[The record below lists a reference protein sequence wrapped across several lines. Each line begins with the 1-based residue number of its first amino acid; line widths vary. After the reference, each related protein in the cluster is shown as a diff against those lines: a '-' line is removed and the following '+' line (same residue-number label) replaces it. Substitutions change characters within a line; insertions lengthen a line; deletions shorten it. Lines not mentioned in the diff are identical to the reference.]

1 MVRNTCSLYIVP
13 SLLSLSHQTHT
24 HKTIRSK
31 NAQFKGFEGSLA
43 QLVSDEN
50 LLESQPTVNATG
62 LIGDTD
68 GEMLW
73 SKFKRSIQ
81 YLMFEHP
88 ESIDMMESSETK
100 THVSD
105 WPKRIYLQ
113 GCSGDNN
120 SLPILLGVTDLK
132 IDMLPKLSE
141 GSKELTLTMRSPNA
155 SEMAELHEFEGDT
168 SKIPIG
174 QRRTLYG
181 SELVVKI
188 SVFDPY
194 TISQKIMG
202 ALTQRAR
209 TRRQSR
215 EKMKAQ
221 SPGTLFVNYSKFIR
235 TVYHNEFEISQNT
248 IVTHFYISRR
258 YKCRCNNTEESS
270 TKDQGVG
277 DDSSK
282 TVGTN

>member
-13 SLLSLSHQTHT
+13 SLLSFSHQTHTHTHT

-43 QLVSDEN
+43 QLVSDKN

-168 SKIPIG
+168 SKIPMDSAELCTAVSLLS
-174 QRRTLYG
+174 RFLY
-181 SELVVKI
+181 LI
-188 SVFDPY
+188 H
-194 TISQKIMG
+194 
-202 ALTQRAR
+202 
-209 TRRQSR
+209 TRFHKRLWVR
-215 EKMKAQ
+215 
-221 SPGTLFVNYSKFIR
+221 
-235 TVYHNEFEISQNT
+235 
-248 IVTHFYISRR
+248 
-258 YKCRCNNTEESS
+258 
-270 TKDQGVG
+270 
-277 DDSSK
+277 
-282 TVGTN
+282 